1 MLSFFCSSRRLSIDQ
16 LTEEAEADLA
26 NNNDPNNNSSAN
38 EGDYNP
44 VLNEPLNA
52 VSGQPLSSSAVEAA
66 ATPLQE
72 VEGES
77 SQSSFIENLYFGS
90 NQSNANA
97 ADDEEIDDPY
107 QRALES
113 DIELILKLM
122 PDKAYDEVRCLLESH
137 QGDPKRVQ
145 VRKDQKV
152 NFCLQNWVKARHG
165 RAPGAQR
172 SAEAI
177 TKWVMARHGKK

>member
-1 MLSFFCSSRRLSIDQ
+1 M
-16 LTEEAEADLA
+16 TEEAEADLA

-52 VSGQPLSSSAVEAA
+52 VSGQPLSSSAVEAV
-66 ATPLQE
+66 ATPLPE

-145 VRKDQKV
+145 VRKDQKSIFV
-152 NFCLQNWVKARHG
+152 YKIG
-165 RAPGAQR
+165 
-172 SAEAI
+172 
-177 TKWVMARHGKK
+177 